1 MNAAHNTLYMVI
13 CKPCRRRNTRLANAA
28 YSYSLPTSKTNKN
41 DTIMKRIKIGI
52 LLGVIAGIIDVIPM
66 VMQKLTWDANISAFS
81 MWIVVGFLLA
91 TIDLKL
97 NSIIKG
103 ILIAFL
109 VLLPTAILISWN
121 EPFSLIPI
129 AVMTT
134 ILGGL
139 LGFSIQKT
147 IGSKE

>member
-1 MNAAHNTLYMVI
+1 MPTLTWTAPNQTAGSLAA
-13 CKPCRRRNTRLANAA
+13 
-28 YSYSLPTSKTNKN
+28 SKTNKN
-41 DTIMKRIKIGI
+41 DTIMKRIKTGI

-109 VLLPTAILISWN
+109 VLLPTAILISWK

-129 AVMTT
+129 VVMTT